1 MKSPKGYRRSGYRPP
16 WLWRRPLA
24 PLWLR
29 PWYDDLA
36 TLGVARLHLP
46 LSRAWAAAE
55 AEQGAALARHVAAE
69 AAWQAAAFAETAPE
83 PSVFARLER
92 DRRRAAAAWMGR
104 RLRHPGALAGG
115 PAAAF
120 EIVPPDAVEAGQA
133 ARLAAPDAAF
143 PLPSTTVEVSH
154 DLPHAGGS
162 GGGSSAWLRFPT
174 ATDPTSCGPIS
185 SGGLAWARLERPAG
199 AIKGTLIALH
209 GICIEADFWPP
220 TPDYSLQALAAGWQV
235 LRLEAPWHGRRRL
248 PGRYGGEPLFAQ
260 GPAGFLEFLQLAV
273 PELAVWTAWARRAT
287 PTPGPV
293 VWSGISLGA
302 LTAQKAVEAARHWP
316 EENRPDALLLIAT
329 AAYIGQATLGGSLGR
344 LLRLR
349 PRLQAAGWT
358 EQALARW
365 APLLNPQEGPAL
377 PAERIRLLLGSA
389 DKLLPFAQGAALA
402 RLWNL
407 PSERVTV
414 RRQGH
419 FSVSLGLLADPA
431 PLLDLL
437 QEME

>member
-1 MKSPKGYRRSGYRPP
+1 MKSPKGYRQLGYCPP
-16 WLWRRPLA
+16 WLWRRPVA

-55 AEQGAALARHVAAE
+55 AEQGAASARHRAAE
-69 AAWQAAAFAETAPE
+69 AAWQAAAFAEMVPE
-83 PSVFARLER
+83 PRVFARLER

-120 EIVPPDAVEAGQA
+120 EIVSPGVVEAEQA
-133 ARLAAPDAAF
+133 ARLAAPAAAF
-143 PLPSTTVEVSH
+143 PVPDATVEASH
-154 DLPHAGGS
+154 DLQHQD
-162 GGGSSAWLRFPT
+162 GSSTWLRFP
-174 ATDPTSCGPIS
+174 APHGPTS
-185 SGGLAWARLERPAG
+185 SGSLAWARLERPAG
-199 AIKGTLIALH
+199 SIPVEAIRGTLIALH

-248 PGRYGGEPLFAQ
+248 PSRYGGEPLFAR

-273 PELAVWTAWARRAT
+273 PELAVWTAWARRST
-287 PTPGPV
+287 PTARPV

-302 LTAQKAVEAARHWP
+302 LTAQKAVGAARHWP
-316 EENRPDALLLIAT
+316 EENRPDGLLLITT
-329 AAYIGQATLGGSLGR
+329 AADIGQATVGGSLGR

-358 EQALARW
+358 EPALARW
-365 APLLNPQEGPAL
+365 APLLNPQDGPVL
-377 PAERIRLLLGSA
+377 PPERIRVLLGSA
-389 DKLLPFAQGAALA
+389 DRLLPFAQGAALA

-419 FSVSLGLLADPA
+419 FSASLGLLADPA

-437 QEME
+437 REME